1 MGSRKLAAGA
11 LSLGLLLT
19 LTACGGDEGN
29 DQGRTQEQ
37 SQADEESNL
46 EEATDSDT
54 NVDTAAEFEGTP
66 EEIDQH
72 LSITIPD
79 GWTMLSGDI
88 PGLDIYLL
96 MVVPEDLEREEL
108 EPEAG
113 TADYAY
119 LTVVDIGKTR
129 NGAERYS
136 KAIMESDAENT
147 DFYSDLAELE
157 PVEVGETMFYGYEG
171 TFTQQGIVTPFQSWH
186 ADANGTTYVI
196 DIHGDVEGAIPEE
209 LTDAFHSIRFGPAQ
223 Y

>member
-11 LSLGLLLT
+11 LSLGLLLS

-29 DQGRTQEQ
+29 DQGVPQEQ
-37 SQADEESNL
+37 TQTDEESGL
-46 EEATDSDT
+46 EVATETYSELESET
-54 NVDTAAEFEGTP
+54 EFEGTS

-72 LSITIPD
+72 LSLTIPD

-88 PGLDIYLL
+88 PGLDIYIL
-96 MVVPEDLEREEL
+96 MVVPEDLERDEL
-108 EPEAG
+108 EPDAA
-113 TADYAY
+113 TPDYAY
-119 LTVVDIGKTR
+119 LTVMDIGKTR

-157 PVEVGETMFYGYEG
+157 PVEVGETVFYGYEG
-171 TFTQQGIVTPFQSWH
+171 TFTKQGIVTPFQSWH

-196 DIHGDVEGAIPEE
+196 DIHGDVDGVMPQV

-223 Y
+223 R